1 MKSLARVQIMK
12 TLSKSLVFLLSVSL
26 VSPVSV
32 FGAEPESGA
41 IPLVRAHAHNDYEHK
56 RPLLDAL
63 DHGFCSVEA
72 DVHLVNGKLLV
83 AHDLNQVREDRT
95 LQALY
100 LDPLRARA
108 NANGGRVF
116 RGGPSVTL
124 LIDFKSEAETTYAA
138 LRSVLGNYIDLLT
151 SFSDTGAVERAITV
165 VISGNRPI
173 KTLSQEPMRYAAID
187 GRIGDLGNEVSNRII
202 PLISNNW
209 SSLFQWRGIGEF
221 SESER
226 AKLKEMVRLARQEG
240 RRVRFWSTPD
250 SVRMWKELLDADV
263 DLINADD
270 LSGLQAF
277 LLRHTGEKRRE
288 SRD

>member
-1 MKSLARVQIMK
+1 
-12 TLSKSLVFLLSVSL
+12 
-26 VSPVSV
+26 
-32 FGAEPESGA
+32 
-41 IPLVRAHAHNDYEHK
+41 
-56 RPLLDAL
+56 
-63 DHGFCSVEA
+63 
-72 DVHLVNGKLLV
+72 VNGKLLV

-95 LQALY
+95 LEALY
-100 LDPLRARA
+100 LDPLRTRA

-116 RGGPSVTL
+116 LGGPSVTL
-124 LIDFKSEAETTYAA
+124 LIDFKSEAEATYAA
-138 LRSVLGNYIDLLT
+138 LRRVLENYLDVLT
-151 SFSDTGAVERAITV
+151 TFSDQGPAERAITV

-173 KTLSQEPMRYAAID
+173 KTLSQESMRYAAID
-187 GRIGDLGNEVSNRII
+187 GRIGDLGNKVSNGVI

-209 SSLFQWRGIGEF
+209 SSLFQWRGLGEI

-226 AKLKEMVRLARQEG
+226 AKLREMVRRAHQEG

-250 SVRMWKELLDADV
+250 SIRMWKELLDADV

-277 LLRHTGEKRRE
+277 LLAHTSDKRRE